1 MSSTTHN
8 CTECSVSTPS
18 LVTATNHINA
28 SNQVK
33 RQWRC
38 PGCSTRF
45 CIKNDLVNHTPNCDR
60 FNTWRRTIKW
70 GKDLSNARVSA
81 ACDFT
86 EQRAGAVAQV
96 TSSTTQATL
105 PVRPPAPQTSSSSN
119 SNNNNAAQL
128 PNRGRKRTVESELI
142 DEEETEGNE
151 GTTTKRSRRGGK
163 STASLKPMGQS
174 GLKSTMDN
182 PAATMGLGAFGEAV
196 EEHVRTT
203 LDDGDEESS
212 LDVDWNG
219 GFDFEGWDEAPM
231 LPALETR
238 VSTMTNVHQAMTE
251 ANRIDY
257 SGDGGYG
264 RPQPQW
270 NRSRFGPS
278 GVPDFAEYVE
288 ESRKKGKAK
297 AANTSA
303 QN

>member
-18 LVTATNHINA
+18 LVTATNHVNA

-33 RQWRC
+33 QQWRC
-38 PGCSTRF
+38 PGCNTRF

-60 FNTWRRTIKW
+60 FNTWRRTMKW
-70 GKDLSNARVSA
+70 GKDLSKARVNA

-86 EQRAGAVAQV
+86 EQRAGAVARV
-96 TSSTTQATL
+96 ISGVTQASQIV
-105 PVRPPAPQTSSSSN
+105 PPPAMQSTSTN
-119 SNNNNAAQL
+119 DNNDSAKQL
-128 PNRGRKRTVESELI
+128 PNRSRKRAAEEKSSDEGDAEASEATGL
-142 DEEETEGNE
+142 
-151 GTTTKRSRRGGK
+151 KRSRRSGK
-163 STASLKPMGQS
+163 STATLEPMPQS
-174 GLKSTMDN
+174 GLKSTMDS
-182 PAATMGLGAFGEAV
+182 PAATTGPGAVSGEA
-196 EEHVRTT
+196 EEHVWTT
-203 LDDGDEESS
+203 LDDGDEENS

-219 GFDFEGWDEAPM
+219 GFDFEGWEDAAP

-238 VSTMTNVHQAMTE
+238 VSTMMNLHQAMME
-251 ANRIDY
+251 VNRIDY

-278 GVPDFAEYVE
+278 GITEFAEYVE
-288 ESRKKGKAK
+288 ESRKKAKAK
-297 AANTSA
+297 AANTTE

>member
-18 LVTATNHINA
+18 LVIATNHVNA
-28 SNQVK
+28 SNQNK

-96 TSSTTQATL
+96 TSSTTQASQI
-105 PVRPPAPQTSSSSN
+105 VAPPAMQSTSTN
-119 SNNNNAAQL
+119 DNDDNGKQR
-128 PNRGRKRTVESELI
+128 PNRSRKLAAEEKLS
-142 DEEETEGNE
+142 DEEDAEGHE
-151 GTTTKRSRRGGK
+151 GTAPKRSRRSGK
-163 STASLKPMGQS
+163 STATLKPMPQS
-174 GLKSTMDN
+174 GLKSTMDSSVA
-182 PAATMGLGAFGEAV
+182 PTGPGAFGGEV
-196 EEHVRTT
+196 EEHVWTT
-203 LDDGDEESS
+203 LDDGDEEN
-212 LDVDWNG
+212 LGDVDWNG
-219 GFDFEGWDEAPM
+219 GFDFGGWEEAPL

-264 RPQPQW
+264 RPQPEW

-278 GVPDFAEYVE
+278 GITEFAEYVE
-288 ESRKKGKAK
+288 ESRKKANAK
-297 AANTSA
+297 AANTPA